1 MLSYYK
7 MNKDP
12 SIIQLIIGLLSVVIF
27 IYRTIVIMLPMFNT
41 GIKEKNYTKV
51 LNSFTLLV

>member
-1 MLSYYK
+1 MYK
-7 MNKDP
+7 TPN
-12 SIIQLIIGLLSVVIF
+12 IYEFIIGILSVIIF
-27 IYRTIVIMLPMFNT
+27 IYRIIVIMLPMLKT

>member
-1 MLSYYK
+1 
-7 MNKDP
+7 MNKEP
-12 SIIQLIIGLLSVVIF
+12 NILEIIIGLLSVMIF
-27 IYRTIVIMLPMFNT
+27 IYRTVVIMLPMLNT